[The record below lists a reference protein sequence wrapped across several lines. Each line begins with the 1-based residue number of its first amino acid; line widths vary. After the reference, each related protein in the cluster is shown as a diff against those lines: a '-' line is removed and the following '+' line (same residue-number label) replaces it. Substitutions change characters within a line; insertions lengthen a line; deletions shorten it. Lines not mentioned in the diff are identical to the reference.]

1 MSILRAI
8 EISAKNKIERKWEK
22 EFYFFD
28 IHSTILY
35 PNYKSKDVEPKFY
48 PYAKEALKI
57 LTKAPDVTLVIYT
70 CSKPEQITKYME
82 FFKANDI
89 EFTYINEN
97 PEVKTGE
104 DGYGCYDTKP
114 YISVLFEDKAGFSGE
129 EDWLPIL
136 GYLKNK
142 YKI

>member
-1 MSILRAI
+1 MGILRAI

-35 PNYKSKDVEPKFY
+35 PNYKSEGLTKFY
-48 PYAKEALKI
+48 PYAKEALQI
-57 LTKAPDVTLVIYT
+57 LTKVPDITLIIYT

-82 FFKANDI
+82 FFEANGI

-104 DGYGCYDTKP
+104 DGYGCYDSKP
-114 YISVLFEDKAGFSGE
+114 YISVLFEDKAGFNGE

-142 YKI
+142 Y